1 MYNRY
6 VQLIWKSKFHA
17 DTATIFSQMNKTL
30 KFTMA
35 WLVWMAS
42 CYSFHKM
49 FSHKSTYPEIQW
61 PPGKEI
67 SIRFSN
73 TVTTYKSLRGNFHRK
88 ISMICFQKK
97 SLCPTI

>member
-1 MYNRY
+1 MYNRC
-6 VQLIWKSKFHA
+6 VQHIWKLEFHA

-30 KFTMA
+30 KITMA

-49 FSHKSTYPEIQW
+49 FSPKSAYPEIQW
-61 PPGKEI
+61 APGKEI
-67 SIRFSN
+67 SRFLN
-73 TVTTYKSLRGNFHRK
+73 TVTSYKSFLGNFHRK